1 VRFIKVNGIDVN
13 ICLLQALQGVVGGED
28 QLMLISTAGPVVNL
42 SRFGSA
48 LVMSLTT
55 MNVQNG
61 NVGDELKVLGRQ
73 LLCQEDAGCH
83 HYDGLGSIRL
93 KLTHSI
99 TDTHQGLPTA
109 RGDDHLTLDIL
120 QQGIQSTLLVRSELN
135 HRSHR
140 V

>member
-1 VRFIKVNGIDVN
+1 MCFIKVDGINVN
-13 ICLLQALQGVVGGED
+13 ICLLQTLQGVVGREN
-28 QLMLISTAGPVVNL
+28 QLMLISTTGPVMNL
-42 SRFGSA
+42 TGFGGA
-48 LVMSLTT
+48 LVMSLTAV
-55 MNVQNG
+55 NVQHG
-61 NVGDELKVLGRQ
+61 NVRDKLKVLGRQ

-99 TDTHQGLPTA
+99 TDTHKGLPTA

-120 QQGIQSTLLVRSELN
+120 QQSIQSTLLVRSELN